1 MKDPGSFRDPSG
13 FVFFE
18 KNKVFRAIHNSYKEN
33 YDFLVS
39 SGLYKNLTDKNLL
52 VKHELSEQAKP
63 ESICCILEV
72 ERVFPINYPYEWS
85 FSQLRDAAILTLE
98 IQKISVEHGML
109 LKDATPYNVQFQN
122 NSPIFIDTLSFEK
135 IVGGNHA
142 WKAYKQFNEMF
153 LSPLCLMSYKDPSLN
168 KLLIPFLDGIPLSIT
183 NKLLP
188 LKKKFS
194 PTIFTNLVLPNFI
207 SSQISSGS
215 PTTEKKISKQQ
226 HLNIIEQLLNY
237 IRKMKII
244 EEESE
249 WGEYNFETISE
260 KEGYVKD
267 KELTVESLL
276 NGRTYDVIW
285 DIGSNDG
292 YYSRK
297 VGQITNGHVMS
308 IDIDWNC
315 VEKNY
320 LINQKKKIDN
330 VTPILADLSNPS
342 PGIGWMNKER
352 SPIYS
357 RIGEPGL
364 ICLFAVIHHIINRN
378 VPIDFIIDFIA
389 KSSKHVLIEYVPLSD
404 PKSQIIFASRGDEF
418 TYPSQEEFEEKVS
431 GQFNV
436 VEKKKL
442 AQTDRILFLLKK
454 KT

>member
-13 FVFFE
+13 FVYFE
-18 KNKVFRAIHNSYKEN
+18 KNRVFRAIHNSYGEN
-33 YDFLVS
+33 YNFLMS
-39 SGLYKNLTDKNLL
+39 SGLYENLAEKHLL
-52 VKHELSEQAKP
+52 VKHTLSEQEKT
-63 ESICCILEV
+63 ENICHILEV
-72 ERVFPINYPYEWS
+72 ERIFPISYPFEWS
-85 FSQLRDAAILTLE
+85 FSQLRDAAILTLK
-98 IQKISVEHGML
+98 IQKISVEYGML

-135 IVGGNHA
+135 IIDGNHA
-142 WKAYKQFNEMF
+142 WKAYKQFCEMF

-188 LKKKFS
+188 LKKKLS
-194 PTIFTNLVLPNFI
+194 PTVFTNLVLPNLI
-207 SSQISSGS
+207 SSQLTSEGS
-215 PTTEKKISKQQ
+215 TTEKIISKRQ
-226 HLNIIEQLLNY
+226 HLNIIEQLLNFV
-237 IRKMKII
+237 RKMKII
-244 EEESE
+244 KEDSE
-249 WGEYNFETISE
+249 WGEYNFETVSE
-260 KEGYVKD
+260 KKDYVKD
-267 KELTVESLL
+267 KEETIESMLK
-276 NGRTYDVIW
+276 DVKHNVVW

-297 VGQITNGHVMS
+297 VSDLTNGHVMS
-308 IDIDWNC
+308 IDIDWKC

-320 LINQKKKIDN
+320 LINQRKKINN

-342 PGIGWMNKER
+342 PGIGWMNQER

-389 KSSKHVLIEYVPLSD
+389 KSSKNVLIEYVPLSD

-431 GQFNV
+431 SQFNV

-442 AQTDRILFLLKK
+442 AQTDRILFLLEKK
-454 KT
+454 G